1 MMHAVITCLPVE
13 PLHMDR
19 QNIVNRIQFMEREL
33 KEVEQTLRQS
43 TTAELLKEHAA
54 VKAAIYE
61 LYTQLTEYDL
71 K

>member
-1 MMHAVITCLPVE
+1 ME
-13 PLHMDR
+13 R
-19 QNIVNRIQFMEREL
+19 QNILNRIQFMESEL
-33 KEVEQTLRQS
+33 KALEQTLRQS